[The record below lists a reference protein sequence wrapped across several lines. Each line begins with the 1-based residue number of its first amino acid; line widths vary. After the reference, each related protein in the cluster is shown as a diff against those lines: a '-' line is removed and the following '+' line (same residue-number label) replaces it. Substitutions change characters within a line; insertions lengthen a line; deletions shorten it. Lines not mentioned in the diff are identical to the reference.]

1 MASLSEVGISPVLL
15 QAITHTLSSNAISPK
30 LENGRDSRHPIKNG
44 SIDGSPGNS
53 RDRSVLLKKVG
64 KVGGLLHDMNE
75 PVHSLDDGVPNM
87 VAHTLP
93 SGETIIIVQPGDEH
107 QGAPNMTRVTLD
119 SLEHGAAPRYIIK
132 ESPNP
137 SFNHGGK
144 QNCSYDLNMG
154 QVLTAIASHLK
165 TSQEGAVEPGEGVV
179 METVR
184 ESLDAVQMP
193 AVTYATVPVMS
204 DGSATS
210 PVNFAVSE
218 IDNDVPDIIVQTSV
232 PDTQVTTFDQPW
244 TKKQRLDGVDVTDDD
259 TVYMVAPAS
268 CTVPTGKVVH
278 MMQSKDGEQIYKMV
292 TFEELL
298 EPPHGFMPCPI
309 CGDRVSGKFTR
320 NSPLSDNNNYP
331 ANTELFLNQL
341 AHVILV
347 HNWYRSTS
355 MCLYVYS
362 PEYTCSACL
371 HEF

>member
-1 MASLSEVGISPVLL
+1 MASLNEVGISPVLL

-30 LENGRDSRHPIKNG
+30 LENGRDSRHSIKNG
-44 SIDGSPGNS
+44 GVDGSPS
-53 RDRSVLLKKVG
+53 DSKDRPVLLKKVG

-75 PVHSLDDGVPNM
+75 PVHSLNDAVPNM

-93 SGETIIIVQPGDEH
+93 SGETIIIVQPGDEN
-107 QGAPNMTRVTLD
+107 QGVPNMTRVTLD
-119 SLEHGAAPRYIIK
+119 SLEHGTAPRYIIK
-132 ESPNP
+132 ESASANP

-165 TSQEGAVEPGEGVV
+165 TSQDGAAEPGVV

-193 AVTYATVPVMS
+193 AVTYASVPVMS

-309 CGDRVSGKFTR
+309 CGDHVSGMFTPNIPFSENINYAFKEENLIDLFITLKIVVDKILCR
-320 NSPLSDNNNYP
+320 ALSNN
-331 ANTELFLNQL
+331 
-341 AHVILV
+341 I
-347 HNWYRSTS
+347 SG
-355 MCLYVYS
+355 
-362 PEYTCSACL
+362 
-371 HEF
+371 